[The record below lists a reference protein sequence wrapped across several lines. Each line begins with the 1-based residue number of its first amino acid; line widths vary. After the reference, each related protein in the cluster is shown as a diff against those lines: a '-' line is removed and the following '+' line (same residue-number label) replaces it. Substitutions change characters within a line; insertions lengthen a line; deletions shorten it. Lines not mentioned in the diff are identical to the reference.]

1 MDRATHRLPHRTV
14 TCRMAG
20 STLWNSYLKT
30 IGICIIFVFA
40 GFGASPLPTEGAKIL
55 LSMTSIINTP
65 SQHIVISAI
74 TEPLVERGHSVTLL
88 APMNKITKGLT
99 GAAVTGKK
107 FFASPRSREELE
119 EIVASL
125 SSLQNHLSKVG
136 PLGVIQ
142 TFRDKVSLLSE
153 GCLALF
159 NDTDTLDELRK
170 EKYDLIITMPIE
182 GCDLLLGQYLE
193 VPYVVISPV
202 RRSFIVTEDHFGIPI
217 PSSYVPFTLFLG
229 YTDRMSFKER
239 LTNIFFRYVVMP
251 TMEYIATYPVQR
263 IKREF
268 NIRPDLSLRQ
278 LTAESKLW
286 LVYSNFAFEFA
297 QPTAPNWI
305 PIGGITAKPA
315 KPLPKDLKDFVEGS
329 GDHGIIV
336 FTLGS
341 GVTSLDNKILVES
354 IAKVFSELPQRVLWR
369 YKGAKPRNLG
379 NNTLISD
386 WLPQNDLLGHPKT
399 RMLIYHGGAAGV
411 YEATSHGVPLL
422 LMPLV
427 ADQMA
432 NAARVESKGL
442 GFAIDKNTITEEE
455 FRVAVNEILSNP
467 KYKTNMARAAAI
479 MKDQPVPPRDAVV
492 FWVEH
497 VLKFGGDHLRLR
509 AADLNFIQHNSL
521 DVLVFLLAISLLEIY
536 IIRWIVCRCCCSR
549 SKKTTKPKSD

>member
-1 MDRATHRLPHRTV
+1 
-14 TCRMAG
+14 MAG
-20 STLWNSYLKT
+20 SMLSYSHLKT
-30 IGICIIFVFA
+30 IWICIIFGFA
-40 GFGASPLPTEGAKIL
+40 GFGASPLPTKGAKIL

-99 GAAVTGKK
+99 DTAVTDKK
-107 FFASPRSREELE
+107 FFAGPRSREELE
-119 EIVASL
+119 EIVASF
-125 SSLQNHLSKVG
+125 SSLANQLSGFG
-136 PLGVIQ
+136 PFSVMKI
-142 TFRDKVSLLSE
+142 FRDKISLLSE
-153 GCLALF
+153 GCVSLF
-159 NDTDTLDELRK
+159 NDTDTLDELKR
-170 EKYDLIITMPIE
+170 ENYDLIITMPMV
-182 GCDLLLGQYLE
+182 GCDFLLGQYLE
-193 VPYVVISPV
+193 VPYVAISPV
-202 RRSFIVTEDHFGIPI
+202 RRSIVLTEDHFGIPI
-217 PSSYVPFTLFLG
+217 PSSYVPFALFLG

-239 LTNIFFRYVVMP
+239 LMNILFRYVVMP
-251 TMEYIATYPVQR
+251 TMEHIATYPVQR

-286 LVYSNFAFEFA
+286 LVCSNFAFEFA

-315 KPLPKDLKDFVEGS
+315 KPLPKDLNDFVEDS
-329 GDHGIIV
+329 GDNGIIV

-341 GVTSLDNKILVES
+341 GVTSLDNDILVDS

-442 GFAIDKNTITEEE
+442 GFAIDKNAITEEE

-467 KYKTNMARAAAI
+467 K
-479 MKDQPVPPRDAVV
+479 
-492 FWVEH
+492 
-497 VLKFGGDHLRLR
+497 
-509 AADLNFIQHNSL
+509 
-521 DVLVFLLAISLLEIY
+521 
-536 IIRWIVCRCCCSR
+536 
-549 SKKTTKPKSD
+549 

>member
-1 MDRATHRLPHRTV
+1 
-14 TCRMAG
+14 MAG

-30 IGICIIFVFA
+30 IGICIIFSFA

-99 GAAVTGKK
+99 DAAVTDKK
-107 FFASPRSREELE
+107 FFASPRSRKELE
-119 EIVASL
+119 EIVASF
-125 SSLQNHLSKVG
+125 SSLASLSGLG
-136 PLGVIQ
+136 PFGAMKIL
-142 TFRDKVSLLSE
+142 REKVSLLGE
-153 GCLALF
+153 GCVTLF
-159 NDTDTLDELRK
+159 SDTDTLDVLKK
-170 EKYDLIITMPIE
+170 EKYDIIITMPIG
-182 GCDLLLGQYLE
+182 GCDFLLGQYLD
-193 VPYVVISPV
+193 VPYVAISPV
-202 RRSFIVTEDHFGIPI
+202 RRTIVVTEDHFGIPI

-229 YTDRMSFKER
+229 FTDQMSFRER
-239 LTNIFFRYVVMP
+239 LVNIFSRYVVMP

-286 LVYSNFAFEFA
+286 LVCSNFAFEFA

-315 KPLPKDLKDFVEGS
+315 KPLPKDLNDFVEGS

-341 GVTSLDNKILVES
+341 SVTSLDNEILVES

-399 RMLIYHGGAAGV
+399 RMLIYHGGASGV

-442 GFAIDKNTITEEE
+442 GFAVDKNTITEEE

-521 DVLVFLLAISLLEIY
+521 DVLAFLLVILLLEIY
-536 IIRWIVCRCCCSR
+536 IIKWIVCRCCCSR